1 MADFFKKL
9 KKSIDKGGA
18 IVSAKSSTMI
28 ETNKLKSE
36 ISAVNR
42 AKNEALMTLGRKV
55 YDEGKEG
62 TFSIE
67 SAEELITKIGE
78 QEAKV
83 VDLEAKITLIQE
95 EEKTKMDALNAE
107 EPVEEVLVEEVQEEV
122 QETVVDVVES
132 APVDDSEQ

>member
-36 ISAVNR
+36 MGAVTR
-42 AKNEALMTLGRKV
+42 VKSEALMTLGRQV
-55 YDEGKEG
+55 YAEGKEG

-67 SAEELITKIGE
+67 NVEELITKISE
-78 QEAKV
+78 QEVKL
-83 VDLEAKITLIQE
+83 VDLEAKVALIQE
-95 EEKTKMDALNAE
+95 EEKTKMNELNAE
-107 EPVEEVLVEEVQEEV
+107 EVVEVVEEVQEEV

-132 APVDDSEQ
+132 APVDKPEL

>member
-1 MADFFKKL
+1 MSDFFKKL

-83 VDLEAKITLIQE
+83 VDLEAKIALIQE

-107 EPVEEVLVEEVQEEV
+107 EVIVEEVQEEV
-122 QETVVDVVES
+122 QETVES
-132 APVDDSEQ
+132 ASDDEPEQ